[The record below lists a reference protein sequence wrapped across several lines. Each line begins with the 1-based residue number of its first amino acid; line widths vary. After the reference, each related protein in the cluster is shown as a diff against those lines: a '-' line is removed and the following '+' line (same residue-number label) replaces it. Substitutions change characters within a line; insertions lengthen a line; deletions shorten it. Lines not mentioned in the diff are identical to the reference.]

1 MKLDNVIAT
10 RDRKT
15 VYRSEN
21 KSIKLFEAGYS
32 KADILNEALNQS
44 RIEETS
50 LNIPHVLEVTTVD
63 GRWAIVSEFI
73 EGSPLSE
80 LMAENSEKK
89 AEYIDLLVD
98 IQLKV
103 YKETCPLLNRLR
115 DKLGRKLAE
124 SDFDATTRYALYNR
138 IEALPRRNNICHGDL
153 TPSNII
159 IAEDGTPFIIDW
171 SHAALG
177 NECADV
183 ARTYIL
189 LMLSDGTDTA
199 RLYLDVFCKKSS
211 TDRQRILEW
220 LPIVAAALSAE
231 QPDTDPE
238 LIERLVNGKEC

>member
-89 AEYIDLLVD
+89 AEYID
-98 IQLKV
+98 
-103 YKETCPLLNRLR
+103 
-115 DKLGRKLAE
+115 
-124 SDFDATTRYALYNR
+124 
-138 IEALPRRNNICHGDL
+138 
-153 TPSNII
+153 TP
-159 IAEDGTPFIIDW
+159 
-171 SHAALG
+171 
-177 NECADV
+177 
-183 ARTYIL
+183 
-189 LMLSDGTDTA
+189 
-199 RLYLDVFCKKSS
+199 K
-211 TDRQRILEW
+211 
-220 LPIVAAALSAE
+220 IVE
-231 QPDTDPE
+231 
-238 LIERLVNGKEC
+238 